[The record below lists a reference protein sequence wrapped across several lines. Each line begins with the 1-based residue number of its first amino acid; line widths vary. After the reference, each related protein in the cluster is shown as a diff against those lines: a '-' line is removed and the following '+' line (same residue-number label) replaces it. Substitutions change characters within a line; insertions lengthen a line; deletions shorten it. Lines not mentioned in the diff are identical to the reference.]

1 MNEFGQ
7 QNPTLFV
14 IALVGMIAGMWLV
27 TGWLISFLSGWAA
40 LAEQYRTDRSFPEH
54 KRWMQGAMMRW
65 GCHYNGILT
74 LASDDDG
81 LYMGVTVPIF
91 MGHPRLFIPWRDVK
105 AEEPARWFFIMTQRL
120 RLGPDAV
127 PFRLR
132 EPLAYFLLYP
142 GGGGTPPAG
151 ALRQPY

>member
-81 LYMGVTVPIF
+81 LYTSELAGR
-91 MGHPRLFIPWRDVK
+91 GLHP
-105 AEEPARWFFIMTQRL
+105 
-120 RLGPDAV
+120 LG
-127 PFRLR
+127 RHC
-132 EPLAYFLLYP
+132 LATAHIQL
-142 GGGGTPPAG
+142 
-151 ALRQPY
+151 